1 MTKPTVSYR
10 RIDQLKAI
18 AFDRGFTNED
28 ARQFGK
34 LSKTATWE
42 ALLEL
47 YLVDGESLDTVL
59 DVPLDTVL
67 GSVDAVPE
75 LLDTATVDTVDAV
88 LDIPL
93 DTGETVA
100 NSRKQSDCLYTLTAP
115 LDTVLGSVDAVPEL
129 LDTATVDS
137 VDAVPELLDTVPEVI
152 QTVASSRKQ
161 FDCLYT
167 LTAPLDAVL
176 ESVDTL
182 DWTND
187 GSFPVCGFTRQNST
201 SFLDWVDLGQ
211 LIALILASTG
221 VFVLAMS
228 MWRQINPLNLF
239 PSPVRINIQIGTKL

>member
-59 DVPLDTVL
+59 DVPLDIVL
-67 GSVDAVPE
+67 D
-75 LLDTATVDTVDAV
+75 TVDTTPE
-88 LDIPL
+88 PL
-93 DTGETVA
+93 DSE
-100 NSRKQSDCLYTLTAP
+100 R
-115 LDTVLGSVDAVPEL
+115 VD
-129 LDTATVDS
+129 
-137 VDAVPELLDTVPEVI
+137 
-152 QTVASSRKQ
+152 
-161 FDCLYT
+161 
-167 LTAPLDAVL
+167 
-176 ESVDTL
+176 SVDTL

-187 GSFPVCGFTRQNST
+187 GSFPVCGFTRQTST
-201 SFLDWVDLGQ
+201 SFLDWVDFGQ
-211 LIALILASTG
+211 LIALVLASAG